1 MKLPAIAIVVFFAAG
16 IGFGLTLAI
25 AQRAGSHGFVT
36 LLFVASATSL
46 LIGIVLTYF
55 ERLLAGGIVS
65 LLCWGLLGLTG
76 ACVYEQPRAAEA
88 ILSRVDAG
96 TINLS
101 RPLRYYGQLRD
112 EPQKLPWGMG
122 YDIEL

>member
-1 MKLPAIAIVVFFAAG
+1 
-16 IGFGLTLAI
+16 
-25 AQRAGSHGFVT
+25 
-36 LLFVASATSL
+36 
-46 LIGIVLTYF
+46 VL
-55 ERLLAGGIVS
+55 
-65 LLCWGLLGLTG
+65 GLLGLTG

-101 RPLRYYGQLRD
+101 TPLRYYGQLRD
-112 EPQKLPWGMG
+112 EPQKLPWGVG